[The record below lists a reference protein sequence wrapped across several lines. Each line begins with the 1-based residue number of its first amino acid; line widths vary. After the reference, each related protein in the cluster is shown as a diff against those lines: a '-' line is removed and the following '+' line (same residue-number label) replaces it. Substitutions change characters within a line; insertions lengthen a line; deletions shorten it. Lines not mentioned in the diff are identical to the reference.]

1 VLTFLQHLGEQAGS
15 WLYLIAGLLAFA
27 EAAVM
32 IGVVFPGETALLVAG
47 LAAQRGWIALEPMIA
62 IAVGAAAAGDSVG
75 YELGRR
81 LGPRL
86 RQSRPGRRI
95 GSARWRSADDFLAR
109 HGGKAVLLGRF
120 TAVLRALTP
129 GLAGMSRMPY
139 LRTFLPWNIAGALLW
154 GAGCVVLGYGFAAS
168 LATVGHY
175 LTYGPLLLLG
185 LLLTGFAFHELRRRR
200 QLPADEPTEVPAV
213 VTDRPADRVVG
224 PGGRP

>member
-1 VLTFLQHLGEQAGS
+1 VLTFLQHVGAQAGG
-15 WLYLIAGLLAFA
+15 WLYLIAGLLAFT

-47 LAAQRGWIALEPMIA
+47 LAAQRGWIALEPMLA
-62 IAVGAAAAGDSVG
+62 IAVGAAAVGDSVG

-95 GSARWRSADDFLAR
+95 GPARWRSADDFLAR

-129 GLAGMSRMPY
+129 GLAGMARMPY
-139 LRTFLPWNIAGALLW
+139 LRTFLPWNTAGALLW
-154 GAGCVVLGYGFAAS
+154 GAGCVLLGYGFAAS
-168 LATVGHY
+168 IATVGHY

-185 LLLTGFAFHELRRRR
+185 LLLTAFVLHRLRRRR
-200 QLPADEPTEVPAV
+200 QLPAAELSTEA
-213 VTDRPADRVVG
+213 TAAAHQPADHVVG